1 MSMIRF
7 IPASQITEPLPIS
20 IGLSGGSGTGKTYSA
35 LRLARGIAEG
45 LTGQTGSPIGFI
57 DTENRRG
64 LHYREA
70 FPEMMHLD
78 FTAEDATGDVTGFT
92 IERWLEVVE
101 VASAAGLP
109 AVVIDSFSHAWAGV
123 GGVLEAKERAQE
135 RLVMEAEKR
144 ANGRYVVE
152 PDKFSMLAWAAVKP
166 PYRRLVDAIIRAKTN
181 FIICTR
187 AKAVMQKGFGEKA
200 VNAFNAK
207 HRRADVP
214 WNPETDADLMFECTA
229 MIVLDPAAPGCPVHQ
244 IKCADQFKSLFDPT
258 RPMTEATGRAMAEW
272 SKGQGESQKRKA
284 AMDAARD
291 AARKGRD
298 EMRAWCGANPDLWAT
313 AKTIVKELQD
323 IASAADAASKSI
335 DDDPFPLDPDPRTAT
350 DPEMMAQ
357 IEREVREQT
366 ERMAAEAFHGSDSF
380 AAGTAKD

>member
-1 MSMIRF
+1 MSIRF
-7 IPASQITEPLPIS
+7 IPANQITDPLPIS

-45 LTGQTGSPIGFI
+45 LTGVKGAPIGFI

-78 FTAEDATGDVTGFT
+78 FTAVDEAGDEVGFT
-92 IERWLEVVE
+92 VDRWLQVVE
-101 VASAAGLP
+101 TASAAGLP
-109 AVVIDSFSHAWAGV
+109 SIVIDSFSHAWGGV
-123 GGVLEAKERAQE
+123 GGVLEAHAKALD

-144 ANGRYVVE
+144 AGGRYTVDPE
-152 PDKFSMLAWAAVKP
+152 KYNMLAWADVKP

-187 AKAVMQKGFGEKA
+187 AKPVMQKGFGPGAK
-200 VNAFNAK
+200 NAFKAK
-207 HRRADVP
+207 HRREDVP

-229 MIVLDPAAPGCPVHQ
+229 MMILDPAAPGCPVHQ
-244 IKCADQFKSLFDPT
+244 IKCADQFKKLFDPN

-272 SKGQGESQKRKA
+272 SRGQGDAHKNKA

-291 AARKGRD
+291 AARGGSAK
-298 EMRAWCGANPDLWAT
+298 MRAWCAANAELWAI
-313 AKTIVKELQD
+313 AKTITKELQG
-323 IASAADAASKSI
+323 IASEADQAAVEQ
-335 DDDPFPLDPDPRTAT
+335 DDPFGLPPVDPIT
-350 DPEMMAQ
+350 DDSPTPEQ
-357 IEREVREQT
+357 IA
-366 ERMAAEAFHGSDSF
+366 AAEE
-380 AAGTAKD
+380 AARQAAARSWADQQDAA